1 MSIHER
7 VSTRVDPATGERI
20 ERRDGSGKPI
30 KTYEVRFR
38 APDGRERSRSF
49 KTITEAKRYEREQLV
64 ERDRG
69 TWIDPRSGRMTLN
82 EWAEQWQQTMVH
94 LRPNSRRIYRDNLR
108 LHVLPKVGDVELGT
122 MRLTSIT
129 TEFARAWLSA
139 LSAKR
144 IGRKLDPVT
153 GERGRVLAPATVHQA
168 YRTLNAALQAAVECD
183 RVIKNPMAGV
193 KPPKVDQV
201 PMRFLTAPEVMKLAD
216 TIGAEYRALVLVAAL
231 CGLRASELAGL
242 RWDDVDMLARRID
255 VRHQLDNAGRL
266 VAPKSSA
273 SRRSIN
279 MPTLVT
285 DALGLHA
292 TFGNAQNATRG
303 EGGFV
308 FAAPGGGLLD
318 LHNFRSRVWAPTV
331 GHAGLAPLR
340 LHDMRHTCAS
350 LAIAAGADVKVLQR
364 MLGHASATL
373 TLDRYGHLMPG
384 QSEAVA
390 DRLDAHFAAES
401 ARTEAG

>member
-1 MSIHER
+1 MSIHDR
-7 VSTRVDPATGERI
+7 ISTRLDPSTGKRV
-20 ERRDGSGKPI
+20 ERRDSSGKPI
-30 KTYEVRFR
+30 KTFEVRFR

-49 KTITEAKRYEREQLV
+49 KTVTEAKRYEREQLV

-69 TWIDPRSGRMTLN
+69 TWVDPRSGRMTLN
-82 EWAEQWQQTMVH
+82 QWAEQWESTMVH
-94 LRPNSRRIYRDNLR
+94 LRPNSRRIYHDNLR
-108 LHVLPKVGDVELGT
+108 LHVLPPVGGIELGA

-129 TEFARAWLSA
+129 TEVAREWLSA
-139 LSAKR
+139 LSMKR
-144 IGRKLDPVT
+144 TGRKLDPVT
-153 GERGRVLAPATVHQA
+153 EERGRVLAPATVHQA

-183 RVIKNPMAGV
+183 RIVRNPMSGV

-201 PMRFLTAPEVMKLAD
+201 PMRFVTAPEVMKLAD
-216 TIGAEYRALVLVAAL
+216 AIGAEYRALVLVAAL
-231 CGLRASELAGL
+231 CGLRASEIAGL
-242 RWDDVDMLARRID
+242 RWDDIDMLARRID
-255 VRHQLDNAGRL
+255 VAYQLDNAGRL

-279 MPTLVT
+279 MPMLVT
-285 DALGLHA
+285 DALGVHA
-292 TFGNAQNATRG
+292 TFGNAQRATRG
-303 EGGFV
+303 DGGFV
-308 FAAPGGGLLD
+308 FAAPGGGPLD
-318 LHNFRSRVWAPTV
+318 LHNFRSRVWTSAV
-331 GHAGLAPLR
+331 ERAGLAPLR

-364 MLGHASATL
+364 MLGHASATM

-390 DRLDAHFAAES
+390 DRLDAHFASET